1 MFDPTTLTGLHTW
14 ISLIAIILGIPVT
27 LALMRGERAGAGI
40 TAAFLAL
47 AFLTSAT
54 GFLFPFS
61 GVKPS
66 HVVGAIALLV
76 VLVATYALYGAGR
89 AGVWRPVYAA
99 AAVASLYFLVFVA
112 VAQAFAKVPAL
123 AALAPT
129 QSEPPFAIAQ
139 GVVLLAFVIVGTLA
153 ARARPA
159 SAPA

>member
-1 MFDPTTLTGLHTW
+1 
-14 ISLIAIILGIPVT
+14 
-27 LALMRGERAGAGI
+27 MRS
-40 TAAFLAL
+40 TV
-47 AFLTSAT
+47 S
-54 GFLFPFS
+54 
-61 GVKPS
+61 V
-66 HVVGAIALLV
+66 
-76 VLVATYALYGAGR
+76 

-139 GVVLLAFVIVGTLA
+139 GVVLLVFVILGTLA
-153 ARARPA
+153 ARSRPA

>member
-14 ISLIAIILGIPVT
+14 MSLIAIVLGIPVT
-27 LALMRGERAGAGI
+27 RALMRGERAGAGL

-54 GFLFPFS
+54 GLLFPFA

-66 HVVGAIALLV
+66 HVVGAIAIV
-76 VLVATYALYGAGR
+76 VVFVAAYALYGAGR
-89 AGVWRPVYAA
+89 AGIWRGIYSGT
-99 AAVASLYFLVFVA
+99 AVASLYFLVFVA

-129 QSEPPFAIAQ
+129 QSEPSFAIAQ
-139 GVVLLAFVIVGTLA
+139 GIVLLAFVIVGTLA
-153 ARARPA
+153 VRARPA
-159 SAPA
+159 AVPA